1 MTLTQRIDN
10 TWQWFI
16 LHPGKSAIIA
26 VLVVAAI
33 TVAIIFVP
41 PAAAFCYHWI
51 FADLYQNMWSN
62 IFAPSAI
69 TLVAVLFAYLK
80 GKWHRQRL
88 HDEAMQKADEHHEA
102 LKAHITANACNH

>member
-1 MTLTQRIDN
+1 MIEQANKL
-10 TWQWFI
+10 WQWFI
-16 LHPGKSAIIA
+16 LHPGKSALIA
-26 VLVVAAI
+26 LGVVVALAC
-33 TVAIIFVP
+33 VVLFVP
-41 PAAAFCYHWI
+41 PVHVFFYHWV

-69 TLVAVLFAYLK
+69 TLLAVAFAYLK

-102 LKAHITANACNH
+102 LKRHISSTMH